1 GQSSQ
6 VSPIVGGN
14 NTSPSGR
21 KNEATQNSTNKP
33 SGEPSGTGQTSQPSS
48 IVGESNTSPSERKID
63 SEDRIPLP
71 VKNTL
76 NSLYRNPF
84 TSLPWLLLVG
94 LVSFPVWWFQRRR
107 RQRQINQYVDQIFE
121 QKVKNNIGFI
131 INNFVNQDEFKD
143 YIDQYLV
150 RQIDSS
156 FEQKIKN
163 NIPLITHNI
172 ANDNQELNHYI
183 DHRLQHS
190 VINNTKINYQIVN
203 FVANSSEINNKIN
216 KVYRDI
222 DIKIQNIRNEWN
234 QAFLIL
240 VGQYVD
246 ELINIIGSRET
257 FNMLIANLISVKLD
271 ELLNQIV
278 RTKNELTVIMNNAD
292 RHLYEWTLGELI
304 TIKGCLTDR
313 QALAEQLVSFSAELK
328 TKLDCTPCVDINK
341 FERFKPIS
349 IDYKQQPQQLPGI

>member
-1 GQSSQ
+1 L
-6 VSPIVGGN
+6 PIACEN
-14 NTSPSGR
+14 NTSGVLSNG
-21 KNEATQNSTNKP
+21 ATQNPTNKP
-33 SGEPSGTGQTSQPSS
+33 SGGSSQTGQTSQPSL
-48 IVGESNTSPSERKID
+48 IVGESNTSPSGRKIGSGVD
-63 SEDRIPLP
+63 SS
-71 VKNTL
+71 TL
-76 NSLYRNPF
+76 NSLFRNP
-84 TSLPWLLLVG
+84 LLWLLLLLLLG
-94 LVSFPVWWFQRRR
+94 LLALLLWWLGKR

-131 INNFVNQDEFKD
+131 INNFVNKEEFKH
-143 YIDQYLV
+143 YIDQYLIQ
-150 RQIDSS
+150 QIDSS

-183 DHRLQHS
+183 DQRLQHS
-190 VINNTKINYQIVN
+190 VINNTRINYQIVN

-234 QAFLIL
+234 QAFISL

-257 FNMLIANLISVKLD
+257 FNILIANLISVKLD

-341 FERFKPIS
+341 FERFKPILV
-349 IDYKQQPQQLPGI
+349 DHKQQPQQLSGS